1 MNFREIFS
9 FCVPKRIQIKPLTFE
24 EVIME
29 DSEVQFICKFFLKYI
44 SAREN
49 KGQDAATILIAL
61 KDLLATYS

>member
-1 MNFREIFS
+1 MNFREIFN
-9 FCVPKRIQIKPLTFE
+9 FCLPKKTYELTFE

-29 DSEVQFICKFFLKYI
+29 DAEVQFICKFLMKYI

-49 KGQDAATILIAL
+49 KNQDAATILIAL